1 MTDPVQS
8 QPPPDPGPKTAPE
21 TLVLRASPRR
31 IARFRRGVLI
41 GGAAAGS
48 IAVAGIAWMAL
59 SPPSLRFAESEREP
73 VIADHRP
80 QAPALAGLPADYDAI
95 PRLGPPLPGDL
106 GGPILEHQRSLG
118 LEPGDLEGDFTMVD
132 HAAEA
137 ERQRLAAQALQ
148 AREAGVLALTA
159 SRPPQAS
166 APSAPEAPSFDM
178 GGLADTVA
186 PDAQSR
192 MAGMIGRADGGD
204 IYNPHRLETPA
215 SPWQVMAGSV
225 IPAALVTGIN
235 SDLPGVV
242 VAQVT
247 EDVRD
252 TVTGRTV
259 LIPQGSRLIGRYD
272 SAIAFGQSRAF
283 LVWNRIILPDG
294 SSIRIDNLPASDA
307 GGYSGLED
315 QVDHHAMRMLRGIGM
330 STLLGVGTELALG
343 GSDSDLVRALRLSTQ
358 QSANQ
363 AGQQL
368 IGRHL
373 DIQPTIRI
381 RPGWPL
387 RVVVHKD
394 LVMRPWTRP

>member
-1 MTDPVQS
+1 MTDARNHN
-8 QPPPDPGPKTAPE
+8 PPPDSSPKASPE
-21 TLVLRASPRR
+21 TLVLRARPRR

-41 GGAAAGS
+41 GGAAAG
-48 IAVAGIAWMAL
+48 AVAIAGVAWMAL
-59 SPPSLRFAESEREP
+59 SPPSLPIGEADREP
-73 VIADHRP
+73 VFADHRN
-80 QAPALAGLPADYDAI
+80 PATAIAGLPAEYDAI
-95 PRLGPPLPGDL
+95 PQLGPPLPGDL
-106 GGPILEHQRSLG
+106 GGPILEHQRQLG
-118 LEPGDLEGDFTMVD
+118 LEPGDLESEFDMVD

-159 SRPPQAS
+159 SRPPQGS
-166 APSAPEAPSFDM
+166 APSMFMPDIGGIEA
-178 GGLADTVA
+178 GGLAP
-186 PDAQSR
+186 PDPQSR
-192 MAGMIGRADGGD
+192 MAAMIGSSDGGGTH
-204 IYNPHRLETPA
+204 NPHRLETPA

-259 LIPQGSRLIGRYD
+259 LIPQGSRLIGRYE

-294 SSIRIDNLPASDA
+294 ASIRIDNLPATDA
-307 GGYSGLED
+307 GGFSGLED
-315 QVDHHAMRMLRGIGM
+315 QVDHHTMRMLRGIGM

-343 GSDSDLVRALRLSTQ
+343 SSDSDLVRALRLSTQ

-368 IGRHL
+368 VGRHL

-394 LVMRPWTRP
+394 LVLRPWTGP